1 MKKREMRKATAS
13 LVVLSCLALFIGGGC
28 SRPERNVLKGE
39 VKHAGAG
46 DRIVL
51 AVAEPGGSRLIARDS
66 ASIDTDGRFQIAT
79 DVTDEY
85 ASLVYLEKGAAFDP
99 VNTQAPSVFLEGY
112 GELTLKGDAENWYYI
127 EYAGGLYDHPDMQT
141 INVITA
147 EGKAM
152 QKEGLA
158 LYRKGIEMPDSIL
171 EEKGR
176 TLLRESNVLFDRA
189 DSLENIFRAT
199 HPDMAYSAA
208 LLRYNYDLMK
218 NFGEYENAFASL
230 TDRVRHTP
238 AGRVIG
244 DFIRNKKAS
253 ETGQPAPDFEAVALN
268 GQAVRL
274 SGFKGKYV
282 LLEFWGTWCG
292 PCRTVAPRL
301 VELYRE
307 TKDKNLVMIGVA
319 CNEINEN
326 NLKQVVETEHL
337 DWIQVNDARSE
348 TGKSIQKM
356 YAVDGVPT
364 CILVSPEGK
373 IIRRGHPGELIPEI
387 KKMID
392 KQE

>member
-1 MKKREMRKATAS
+1 MRKAAAS
-13 LVVLSCLALFIGGGC
+13 FVMWSCLALFIGGGC

-51 AVAEPGGSRLIARDS
+51 AVADPGGSGLIACDS
-66 ASIDTDGRFQIAT
+66 AVIDTDGRFEITT
-79 DVTDEY
+79 DVTDGY
-85 ASLVYLEKGAAFDP
+85 ASLVYLEKGTPFDP
-99 VNTQAPSVFLEGY
+99 ADTQAPSVFLEGY
-112 GELTLKGDAENWYYI
+112 DELTLKGDAENWYYI

-141 INVITA
+141 INAVTA

-158 LYRKGIEMPDSIL
+158 LYRKGFELPDSVL

-189 DSLENIFRAT
+189 DSLEDIFRAT

-218 NFGEYENAFASL
+218 NFAEYENAFAAL
-230 TDRVRHTP
+230 TDRVQHTP
-238 AGRVIG
+238 AGQVIS

-253 ETGQPAPDFEAVALN
+253 ETGQPAPDFEAVALD
-268 GQAVRL
+268 GQSVRL
-274 SGFKGKYV
+274 SGLKGNYV

-301 VELYRE
+301 VELYRS
-307 TKDKNLVMIGVA
+307 TKDKNFVMIGIA

-326 NLKQVVETEHL
+326 NLKQVVEAEHL
-337 DWIQVNDARSE
+337 DWIQVDDARSAA
-348 TGKSIQKM
+348 GKSIQKM

-364 CILVSPEGK
+364 CILISPKGK
-373 IIRRGHPGELIPEI
+373 IIRRGHPGVLIPEV
-387 KKMID
+387 KKIID
-392 KQE
+392 EQE